1 MPGVR
6 CDLEAAGRF
15 AAGNSWVRF
24 WQRGGGQG
32 RLATRTRLR
41 LGGRRKPQECAE
53 PTRCGLFAVTLEAL
67 GVLRLAT
74 VG

>member
-1 MPGVR
+1 
-6 CDLEAAGRF
+6 
-15 AAGNSWVRF
+15 
-24 WQRGGGQG
+24 
-32 RLATRTRLR
+32 LATRTRLR